1 VCLKILLSNIHILSF
16 LFLCFDRFPASLS
29 VFTLVSIIFSM
40 RLIMFNNFMI
50 FRELVTF
57 MMMFWWTKKLLRFSQ
72 DPVVLLVPFSAFA
85 ILPMLSG

>member
-1 VCLKILLSNIHILSF
+1 
-16 LFLCFDRFPASLS
+16 
-29 VFTLVSIIFSM
+29 M